1 MNIRKH
7 ILILCLL
14 CCHALA
20 VMAGGTLVQNYLPIS
35 EQDAK
40 KLFNITDSHI
50 KVTGVSYGDFEMI
63 KNRLLASSK
72 TSKSHSFALK
82 VECSEPWSFVF
93 YLQEVNSKQEEISY
107 QPTYEHTLIVDGQVK
122 PQHRTCQ
129 YTWYER
135 RWCELTPGEHE
146 IVIMCDYIGKARYP
160 RSIQFKYMFLHAH
173 NIITEAQWPAIC
185 GRNGYTKRKCKS
197 CSGYYKEET
206 QPMPAAQ
213 HEYDRELTKHGSCMM
228 PFSLFRECIHCGLSE
243 YKTKKHE
250 SMTHNFQD
258 GRCVNEDCTLKLPAQ
273 NAAGIY
279 QVGDAYELCGLAE
292 QMAAGY
298 IPPDCNID
306 LTADIVYPEELSH
319 IPIGTSDFPFAGTF
333 DGHGHSIS
341 GMQTPILT
349 DMTGL
354 FGVVKGTPRRPAVI
368 ANVII
373 DSNSNLK
380 GNNMTGAIAGR
391 ADYCDIVRCV
401 SRGTVRGNSNV
412 GGIVGYS
419 DRECHVIDCAAL
431 GLISSKGDG
440 GLLSGTMRRGYIMDS
455 YSSGSLAASAESVL
469 TPTADFYLRD
479 KSSPLR
485 HCFQL
490 DVQNPMAGVT
500 PFSSAQLSDGTLARM
515 LCEKNGRDM
524 PAHWQQGA
532 TDGYPMPVFVA
543 LTDRPASVAEP
554 QATRAAVASVNDNE
568 NEDENEDENENDDD
582 EWHSFFPESDLLAD
596 SPDENLVFYDEEDS
610 TLNDFTCH
618 VTTTFRNV
626 PARPMFA
633 AMEGGD
639 ATECD
644 VTYCKKDSTV
654 ILEYRYTV
662 DGWRYLLTD
671 VTKQYTMPDSVVH
684 LEHYIVEGSE
694 HSGEFLM
701 TSNMVFR
708 PDNSGSEEKISYG
721 VSTRVMDW
729 EVLQDEGKDPT
740 LNYYFYDEDG
750 QQIAEVYS
758 IPSSD
763 MEDEDDFLL
772 PADINYT
779 LDENDRLKDI
789 HYIRTDSLTGE
800 SYNMGGQYFLYDEQG
815 ELAQVVSYEPVEPF
829 SHEMRQTEYC
839 TIQIYNAEDAP
850 SAIIPPRYLQP
861 GSLDGSPTRAS
872 GRIYDLRG
880 NLLRP
885 SSDAHPL
892 KSLPKGLYITR
903 GRKILVHPHN

>member
-20 VMAGGTLVQNYLPIS
+20 VMADGQLVQNYLPIS

-40 KLFNITDSHI
+40 KLFNFTDSRI

-82 VECSEPWSFVF
+82 VECSEPWSFVC

-122 PQHRTCQ
+122 PQHRTYQ

-146 IVIMCDYIGKARYP
+146 IVIMCDYIGEARYP
-160 RSIQFKYMFLHAH
+160 RSIQLKDMFLHAH

-197 CSGYYKEET
+197 CSGYYEENT

-258 GRCVNEDCTLKLPAQ
+258 GRCVNEDCTLKLPVQ

-292 QMAAGY
+292 QIAAGY

-319 IPIGTSDFPFAGTF
+319 IPIGTSDYPFAGTF
-333 DGHGHSIS
+333 DGHGHSIAR
-341 GMQTPILT
+341 MQTPVLT

-354 FGVVKGTPRRPAVI
+354 FGFVQGTPRQLAVI
-368 ANVII
+368 ANVIV
-373 DSNSNLK
+373 DSTSNLK
-380 GNNMTGAIAGR
+380 GKNMTGAIAGR
-391 ADYCDIVRCV
+391 ADYCDIVRCA
-401 SRGTVRGNSNV
+401 SRGTIRGNSNV

-419 DRECHVIDCAAL
+419 ERECHVIDCAAL
-431 GLISSKGDG
+431 GLISSKENG
-440 GLLSGTMRRGYIMDS
+440 GLISGTLRRGYIMDS
-455 YSSGSLAASAESVL
+455 YSTGSLAGKDTESTL
-469 TPTADFYLRD
+469 APTTDLSLQG
-479 KSSPLR
+479 KSTTLR

-490 DVQNPMAGVT
+490 DVQNPTTFANGTKVGVT

-532 TDGYPMPVFVA
+532 TDAYPMPVFVA
-543 LTDRPASVAEP
+543 LTDRPASVAKP
-554 QATRAAVASVNDNE
+554 QATRAAVSSVNDND
-568 NEDENEDENENDDD
+568 NENENDDD

-610 TLNDFTCH
+610 TLNDFTCYAI
-618 VTTTFRNV
+618 TTFRNA
-626 PARPMFA
+626 PAMPMFA
-633 AMEGGD
+633 AMQGGE
-639 ATECD
+639 ATEFD
-644 VTYCKKDSTV
+644 VIYCKKDSTV
-654 ILEYRYTV
+654 VLEFNYIMHGRQYT
-662 DGWRYLLTD
+662 LNHA
-671 VTKQYTMPDSVVH
+671 TKQYVTPDSIVH
-684 LEHYIVEGSE
+684 LEHYDVSTDEQ
-694 HSGEFLM
+694 SGEFLM

-740 LNYYFYDEDG
+740 LNYYYYDEDG
-750 QQIAEVYS
+750 QELVGAHS
-758 IPSSD
+758 ISNFD
-763 MEDEDDFLL
+763 MDDESNDSQL
-772 PADINYT
+772 PAHIDYS
-779 LDENDRLKDI
+779 LDENDRLIDI
-789 HYIRTDSLTGE
+789 HYVRTDSITGE
-800 SYNMGGQYFLYDEQG
+800 SYNIGGQYFLYDEQG
-815 ELAQVVSYEPVEPF
+815 ELMQVVAYEPVAPF
-829 SHEMRQTEYC
+829 SREMRQTEYC
-839 TIQIYNAEDAP
+839 TIQIYNAEDETT
-850 SAIIPPRYLQP
+850 SIIPPQYLQP
-861 GSLDGSPTRAS
+861 GTLHGSSTRTS
-872 GRIYDLRG
+872 HIYDIHG
-880 NLLRP
+880 NLIRQNN
-885 SSDAHPL
+885 DANAL
-892 KSLPKGLYITR
+892 KSLPKGLYITG
-903 GRKILVHPHN
+903 GRKIISRF